1 MKPVFVAKT
10 HRRPTS
16 SKRDGMIS
24 LHRLDRI
31 IFTPACQHLPGF
43 HTIPRTTPRERLGL
57 WLTID
62 F

>member
-1 MKPVFVAKT
+1 MNPVLESIRGINPSASMAGGS
-10 HRRPTS
+10 RNLPA
-16 SKRDGMIS
+16 
-24 LHRLDRI
+24 I

-43 HTIPRTTPRERLGL
+43 HTIPRQTPRERLGL